1 MFCRGSLFFIE
12 TNRNDKFYHYHFY
25 VLTKLDLATKL
36 EKQRF
41 RGRKLESIMIN
52 KDELEN
58 SLYAVI
64 ALLSRQAGK
73 KQDYGLAYPLYT
85 SEIHTIH
92 LIGKYNGISP
102 LKLSEELNIT
112 KGAVSQTL
120 TKLEKK
126 GMIKRVKT
134 GESVNRVLVYLT
146 EEGQQVYEQHRRKHE
161 SKLERVYEY
170 ISSLPEEK
178 SACIEEFIHIL
189 SEEFREI

>member
-1 MFCRGSLFFIE
+1 
-12 TNRNDKFYHYHFY
+12 
-25 VLTKLDLATKL
+25 
-36 EKQRF
+36 
-41 RGRKLESIMIN
+41 MIN

-85 SEIHTIH
+85 SEIHIIH

-126 GMIKRVKT
+126 GMIKRERT

-146 EEGQQVYEQHRRKHE
+146 EEGQQVFEQHRRKHE